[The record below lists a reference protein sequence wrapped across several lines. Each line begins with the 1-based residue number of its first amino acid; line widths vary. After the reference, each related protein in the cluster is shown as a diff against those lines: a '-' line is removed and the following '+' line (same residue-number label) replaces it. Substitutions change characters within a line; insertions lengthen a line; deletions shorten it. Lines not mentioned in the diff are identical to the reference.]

1 MWYKGGTKRKT
12 KRIIFTYHCRY
23 SIIHPRFYI
32 IMLANESTI
41 AACSA
46 QRIENNLKKYNSRN
60 YIDLL
65 AANLVSDETTKS
77 TIVEITSTY

>member
-1 MWYKGGTKRKT
+1 MWYKGGAKRKT

-65 AANLVSDETTKS
+65 AKVLARWEPFLS

>member
-1 MWYKGGTKRKT
+1 MWYKGGAKRKA

-41 AACSA
+41 AACFRESFT
-46 QRIENNLKKYNSRN
+46 IER
-60 YIDLL
+60 
-65 AANLVSDETTKS
+65 V
-77 TIVEITSTY
+77 

>member
-1 MWYKGGTKRKT
+1 MWYKGGAKRKT

-65 AANLVSDETTKS
+65 AANLESDETNKS

>member
-1 MWYKGGTKRKT
+1 MWYKGGAKRKT

>member
-1 MWYKGGTKRKT
+1 MWYKGGAKRKT

-65 AANLVSDETTKS
+65 AFFLQS
-77 TIVEITSTY
+77 